1 MKFTRLGEVRSFSFF
16 CGGCV
21 MKDLLVS
28 AKPVARSIPSSSTD
42 VLSFIS
48 EKLFRLISLKN
59 AGALTY

>member
-1 MKFTRLGEVRSFSFF
+1 
-16 CGGCV
+16 

-48 EKLFRLISLKN
+48 EKLFRLVSLKN